1 MSLKRFLPFEKI
13 TLTTKLSSEEVH
25 KRLKENI
32 EPKKYFPESVFN
44 RNSAKEYEGE
54 IIGNT
59 FKINQ
64 ILVGRRNSFAP
75 TISGNISSYLGQT
88 NVNIRMQ
95 LLPSVTILMSLWLG
109 IVGLV
114 CLALL
119 FVGLLQ
125 VKHIL
130 MNGFSPMFL
139 IPFVMF
145 AFGILLT
152 IFGFKSESKKAKE
165 FLTEL
170 LEGKETII
178 NEPD

>member
-1 MSLKRFLPFEKI
+1 
-13 TLTTKLSSEEVH
+13 
-25 KRLKENI
+25 
-32 EPKKYFPESVFN
+32 
-44 RNSAKEYEGE
+44 
-54 IIGNT
+54 
-59 FKINQ
+59 
-64 ILVGRRNSFAP
+64 
-75 TISGNISSYLGQT
+75 
-88 NVNIRMQ
+88 
-95 LLPSVTILMSLWLG
+95 MSLWLG